1 MRINRFN
8 GVGRLEYARLQAI
21 IHSRERAYS
30 ESNQLRGVKIPASY
44 SELFSSKHA
53 DITLVMEAVFSI
65 LLTTFLSYRDG
76 VAWAFEGP
84 EYHSKD
90 GREVELEVMLTSHPI
105 VTISQP
111 DQHPTR
117 RKRKRW
123 GSSSRSIEVN
133 LFQDRGFA
141 SCNLNLTPFQI
152 RRPTKTTQLV

>member
-1 MRINRFN
+1 M

-21 IHSRERAYS
+21 IHSRESAYS
-30 ESNQLRGVKIPASY
+30 ESNRLRGVKIPASY
-44 SELFSSKHA
+44 SERFSSKHA
-53 DITLVMEAVFSI
+53 DITPCHGSCVQYSSNDLSI
-65 LLTTFLSYRDG
+65 TSGWRG
-76 VAWAFEGP
+76 MAFEGL

-90 GREVELEVMLTSHPI
+90 GREVKLKVMLTSHPI

-111 DQHPTR
+111 DQHPTQ

-133 LFQDRGFA
+133 LFQDRRFA

-152 RRPTKTTQLV
+152 KRPTKTTQLV